1 MTSLEKLRV
10 EYSFNVANLCK
21 KGCKTDL
28 LKMVLVVKERQSSY
42 AIELL
47 KFSIAS
53 FDNRNIS
60 AKFLENPASRLAI
73 KDRQDDI

>member
-1 MTSLEKLRV
+1 MISLEKLNVVYR
-10 EYSFNVANLCK
+10 FNVSNLFK
-21 KGCKTDL
+21 IVCKTDL

>member
-10 EYSFNVANLCK
+10 GYRFNVSNLCK
-21 KGCKTDL
+21 IVCKTDL

-47 KFSIAS
+47 KFSIAG

-60 AKFLENPASRLAI
+60 AKLLDNPASRLAI

>member
-1 MTSLEKLRV
+1 MISLEKLSV
-10 EYSFNVANLCK
+10 VYSFNVSNLCK
-21 KGCKTDL
+21 IVCKTDL
-28 LKMVLVVKERQSSY
+28 LKTVLVVKGRQSSY

-53 FDNRNIS
+53 FDNRKNS
-60 AKFLENPASRLAI
+60 AKCLENPASWLAI